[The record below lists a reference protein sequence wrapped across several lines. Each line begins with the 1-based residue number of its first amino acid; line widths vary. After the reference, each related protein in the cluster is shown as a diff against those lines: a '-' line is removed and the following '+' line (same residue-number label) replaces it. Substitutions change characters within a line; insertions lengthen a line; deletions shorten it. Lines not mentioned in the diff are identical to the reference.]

1 MTEYRNRIPRNTE
14 MGKIFFRWLYN
25 YYGSMELEDLVKL
38 ERDEEGNFTMFPLEK
53 RTEEFD
59 RSDRKF
65 VAMSRTHQEH
75 PPIIEATDGKWL
87 GFKEVFEEYGVHI
100 NFLNMDYVTMMYERE
115 LGNKKG
121 KN

>member
-1 MTEYRNRIPRNTE
+1 MNDKAIIDT
-14 MGKIFFRWLYN
+14 
-25 YYGSMELEDLVKL
+25 
-38 ERDEEGNFTMFPLEK
+38 NFLMFPLEK